1 MSDEDERNARHT
13 EAMHALKAERDAMM
27 QEKREGQGL
36 LMVHT
41 GDGKGKSTA
50 AVGMIVRALGW
61 GQRVGVVQYIKGK
74 WITGERQFFRQFSDQ
89 VRWEVMGEGF
99 TWDVA
104 DRQRDIAAAR
114 AAWAVSLEMIADPGL
129 SLVVLDELNVA
140 LRYDYLDV
148 AEVVAALQARPVDK
162 HVCVTGR
169 NAKPELLAV
178 ADLITEFTPARH
190 PFEQGFKAQQRR
202 LDGGDMVVKAADALS
217 PPGLSRAYSVDAGWL
232 GGEGGPLLDAKG
244 RRHG

>member
-1 MSDEDERNARHT
+1 MSDEDDRNARHA
-13 EAMHALKAERDAMM
+13 EAMRTLKSERDAMM

-50 AVGMIVRALGW
+50 AFGMVVRGLGW

-74 WITGERQFFRQFSDQ
+74 WITGERQFFRRVSDQ

-99 TWDVA
+99 TWDTA
-104 DRQRDIAAAR
+104 DRERDIAAAR
-114 AAWAVSLEMIADPGL
+114 AAWATSLEMIADPDL
-129 SLVVLDELNVA
+129 SLVVLDELNIA

-148 AEVVAALQARPVDK
+148 AEVVAGLTTRPAAK

-178 ADLITEFTPARH
+178 ADLITEFTPVRH
-190 PFEQGFKAQQRR
+190 PFEQGFKAQRGI
-202 LDGGDMVVKAADALS
+202 DF
-217 PPGLSRAYSVDAGWL
+217 
-232 GGEGGPLLDAKG
+232 
-244 RRHG
+244 

>member
-1 MSDEDERNARHT
+1 MSDEDDRNASHA
-13 EAMHALKAERDAMM
+13 EAMRALKAERDAMM
-27 QEKREGQGL
+27 QEKREGLGL

-50 AVGMIVRALGW
+50 AFGMIVRALGW

-74 WITGERQFFRQFSDQ
+74 WITGERQFFRRFPDQ

-104 DRQRDIAAAR
+104 DRERDIAAAR
-114 AAWAVSLEMIADPGL
+114 SAWATSLEMIADPDL
-129 SLVVLDELNVA
+129 SLVVLDELNIA

-148 AEVVAALQARPVDK
+148 AEVVAGLRGRPAAK

-178 ADLITEFTPARH
+178 ADLITEFTPVRH
-190 PFEQGFKAQQRR
+190 PFEQGFKAQRGI
-202 LDGGDMVVKAADALS
+202 DF
-217 PPGLSRAYSVDAGWL
+217 
-232 GGEGGPLLDAKG
+232 
-244 RRHG
+244 